1 MNKRNWFALIGS
13 IALVQVAGFIGA
25 IFTMDA
31 IPTWYKGLI
40 RPDLAPPNWVFG
52 PVWTTLYVLMGIA
65 LFLVW
70 RRRGESKGVKVA
82 LVSFAVQLV
91 LNVLW
96 SVIFFGLRSP
106 GLALIEI
113 TLLWIAIAVNIAMF
127 SRVSKPAAWL
137 LVPYI
142 AWVSFAA
149 YLNSAIWVLNR

>member
-1 MNKRNWFALIGS
+1 MTKRNWLALIGS
-13 IALVQVAGFIGA
+13 IILVQLAGLVGA

-70 RRRGESKGVKVA
+70 RRRGENKGAKVA
-82 LVSFAVQLV
+82 LVSFAIQLV

-127 SRVSKPAAWL
+127 SRISKPAAWL
-137 LVPYI
+137 LMPYI